1 MCSNCMELKT
11 LLMLYNIR
19 FYFTIQTIIL
29 ILQTKNTMK
38 QFIPKDGQM
47 YYAPTFISNYKS
59 LIIKNTGSEFDQEM
73 IDRGLTFE
81 SEELANRFYDVAMN
95 AIIEELAKEE
105 VAVYLNGIETY
116 GIGTFEERISYFEGL
131 EAIDSYNLKI
141 EGVLERKVSDMDSR
155 PTISTFI
162 GNWWVEN
169 EEGNRIGKI
178 HSGID
183 YELIN

>member
-1 MCSNCMELKT
+1 MELKT

-19 FYFTIQTIIL
+19 FYFIIQTIIL

-38 QFIPKDGQM
+38 QFIPKVGEI
-47 YYAPTFISNYKS
+47 YYVPSLLNNYKS
-59 LIIKNTGSEFDQEM
+59 MRLKNTDTGFDNKLIE
-73 IDRGLTFE
+73 RGITFE
-81 SEELANRFYDVAMN
+81 SEELSNRFYDVAMN

-116 GIGTFEERISYFEGL
+116 GIGTFEEQISYFEGL

-141 EGVLERKVSDMDSR
+141 VGVLERNVSDMDSR
-155 PTISTFI
+155 PTISTFF
-162 GNWWVEN
+162 GQWWVEN
-169 EEGNRIGKI
+169 EEGDRIGKI